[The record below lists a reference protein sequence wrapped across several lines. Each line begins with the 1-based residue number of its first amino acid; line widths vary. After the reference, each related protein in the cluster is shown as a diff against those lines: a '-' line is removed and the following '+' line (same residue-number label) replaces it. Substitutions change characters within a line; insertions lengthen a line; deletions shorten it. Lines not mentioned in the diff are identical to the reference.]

1 MEIEDVGDFISK
13 ANETLTLLSMYGKNG
28 HVFED
33 ERVVVM
39 LNDQKPPQLN
49 ADPARNLLRL
59 LRGIDDGWTNDRSGP
74 VLNGITPP
82 SPDLYDKP
90 GPKAPNHVQELTPPT
105 NHLTSTSPRQHTY
118 AHASSSQSASSQPC
132 AENNSPVDSRYPS
145 RGKGMFVD

>member
-1 MEIEDVGDFISK
+1 MEIEDWDAFITKS
-13 ANETLTLLSMYGKNG
+13 NETLSLLRLYGKNG
-28 HVFED
+28 RVFED
-33 ERVVVM
+33 ERVVAM

-82 SPDLYDKP
+82 SPNLYDKP
-90 GPKAPNHVQELTPPT
+90 GPKASNHVQNPPATPT
-105 NHLTSTSPRQHTY
+105 NHLTSTSPRQHAY
-118 AHASSSQSASSQPC
+118 ARGSSSQNASQSR
-132 AENNSPVDSRYPS
+132 AENNSPVDSR